1 MYTCT
6 HFLSI
11 TSCHVQSL
19 SPEKSTQFRQRTSGD
34 PKASAR
40 QQRSSVCLEFWS
52 QTKHVCAQRQQV
64 AKTPLLCVCVCE
76 RELCASLSAIFSHF
90 FPSLLVYL
98 ILNRLYSETK
108 KASMYWLIL
117 LFQCVRISV
126 YIRIHIPT
134 TTERL
139 ARKPIPLNF
148 SSLILILNLIHL
160 LTTITPHNI
169 PATLPQLSPPPHTHT
184 DAKTYTHR
192 LSDCPHGNW
201 TMVFDCAVWLI
212 HINSALLSL
221 SLWP

>member
-52 QTKHVCAQRQQV
+52 QTKHVCTQRQQV
-64 AKTPLLCVCVCE
+64 AKTPLLCVCV

-169 PATLPQLSPPPHTHT
+169 PATLPQLSPPPPTHT
-184 DAKTYTHR
+184 QTQKHTRTDY
-192 LSDCPHGNW
+192 
-201 TMVFDCAVWLI
+201 LI
-212 HINSALLSL
+212 VHMATGPWYLTVLCG
-221 SLWP
+221 

>member
-52 QTKHVCAQRQQV
+52 QTKHVCTQRQQV
-64 AKTPLLCVCVCE
+64 AKTPLLCVCE

-117 LFQCVRISV
+117 LFQCVCISV

-169 PATLPQLSPPPHTHT
+169 PATLPQLSPPHTHT
-184 DAKTYTHR
+184 QTQKHTRTDY
-192 LSDCPHGNW
+192 
-201 TMVFDCAVWLI
+201 LI
-212 HINSALLSL
+212 VHMATGPWYLTVLCG
-221 SLWP
+221 

>member
-52 QTKHVCAQRQQV
+52 QTKHVCTQRQQV
-64 AKTPLLCVCVCE
+64 AKTPLLCVCV

-169 PATLPQLSPPPHTHT
+169 PATLPQLSPPPTHT
-184 DAKTYTHR
+184 QTQKHTRTDY
-192 LSDCPHGNW
+192 
-201 TMVFDCAVWLI
+201 LI
-212 HINSALLSL
+212 VHMATGPWYLTVLCG
-221 SLWP
+221 

>member
-52 QTKHVCAQRQQV
+52 QTKHVCTQREQV
-64 AKTPLLCVCVCE
+64 AKTPLLCVCV
-76 RELCASLSAIFSHF
+76 REPCASLSAIFSHF

-169 PATLPQLSPPPHTHT
+169 PATLPQLSHPPTQTQKHTRT
-184 DAKTYTHR
+184 DY
-192 LSDCPHGNW
+192 
-201 TMVFDCAVWLI
+201 LI
-212 HINSALLSL
+212 VHMATGPWYLTVLCS
-221 SLWP
+221 

>member
-52 QTKHVCAQRQQV
+52 QTKHVCTQRQQV

-169 PATLPQLSPPPHTHT
+169 PATLPQLSPPTHTHRRKNIHAQT
-184 DAKTYTHR
+184 IW
-192 LSDCPHGNW
+192 LSTWQLDHGI
-201 TMVFDCAVWLI
+201 WLCCVA
-212 HINSALLSL
+212 N
-221 SLWP
+221 PY

>member
-52 QTKHVCAQRQQV
+52 QTKHVCTQRQQV
-64 AKTPLLCVCVCE
+64 AKTPLLCVCE

-117 LFQCVRISV
+117 LFQHVRISV

-169 PATLPQLSPPPHTHT
+169 PATLPQLSPPPTHTHRRKNIHAQT
-184 DAKTYTHR
+184 IW
-192 LSDCPHGNW
+192 LSTWQLDHGI
-201 TMVFDCAVWLI
+201 WLCCVA
-212 HINSALLSL
+212 N
-221 SLWP
+221 PY

>member
-52 QTKHVCAQRQQV
+52 QTKHVCTQRQQV

-169 PATLPQLSPPPHTHT
+169 PATLPQLSPPPTHTHRRKNIHAQT
-184 DAKTYTHR
+184 IW
-192 LSDCPHGNW
+192 LSTWQLDHGI
-201 TMVFDCAVWLI
+201 WLCCVA
-212 HINSALLSL
+212 N
-221 SLWP
+221 PY

>member
-52 QTKHVCAQRQQV
+52 QTKHVCTQRQQV
-64 AKTPLLCVCVCE
+64 AKTPLLCVCV

-117 LFQCVRISV
+117 LFLCVRISV
-126 YIRIHIPT
+126 YIRSHIPT

-169 PATLPQLSPPPHTHT
+169 PATLPQLSPPPTHTHRRKNIHAQT
-184 DAKTYTHR
+184 IW
-192 LSDCPHGNW
+192 LSTWQLDHGI
-201 TMVFDCAVWLI
+201 WLCCVA
-212 HINSALLSL
+212 N
-221 SLWP
+221 PY

>member
-1 MYTCT
+1 MCVPRDNKLLKH
-6 HFLSI
+6 HF
-11 TSCHVQSL
+11 
-19 SPEKSTQFRQRTSGD
+19 
-34 PKASAR
+34 
-40 QQRSSVCLEFWS
+40 
-52 QTKHVCAQRQQV
+52 
-64 AKTPLLCVCVCE
+64 CVCVCV

-184 DAKTYTHR
+184 QTQKHTRTDY
-192 LSDCPHGNW
+192 
-201 TMVFDCAVWLI
+201 LI
-212 HINSALLSL
+212 VHMATGPWYLTVLCG
-221 SLWP
+221 

>member
-1 MYTCT
+1 MCVPRDNKLLKH
-6 HFLSI
+6 HF
-11 TSCHVQSL
+11 
-19 SPEKSTQFRQRTSGD
+19 
-34 PKASAR
+34 
-40 QQRSSVCLEFWS
+40 
-52 QTKHVCAQRQQV
+52 
-64 AKTPLLCVCVCE
+64 CVCVCV

-169 PATLPQLSPPPHTHT
+169 PATLPQLSPPPTHTHRRKNIHAQT
-184 DAKTYTHR
+184 IW
-192 LSDCPHGNW
+192 LSTWQLDHGI
-201 TMVFDCAVWLI
+201 WLCCVA
-212 HINSALLSL
+212 N
-221 SLWP
+221 PY